1 MGPKTLATDIVGLS
15 LFLSASP
22 CVSCNHNLCF
32 RFDVLCSISPPLL
45 PGAKQP
51 GEEMP
56 VLCYQQ
62 FSQAFALMFV
72 LSLLVYLSLCVSVY
86 V

>member
-32 RFDVLCSISPPLL
+32 RFDDLCSISPPLL
-45 PGAKQP
+45 PGAPDVGQ
-51 GEEMP
+51 MP
-56 VLCYQQ
+56 VLSYQQ
-62 FSQAFALMFV
+62 FSKAFALMCV